1 MNKKQKN
8 AQEVAYLR
16 KINKE
21 RIKINEQLNNT
32 LTELVRKGE
41 NLENYK
47 ILVNEKYNIM
57 IQPDYII
64 EKVSKN
70 LEKEGFT
77 HDAVY
82 VIVKKLQKRKR
93 GKMKQLFYE
102 KVTIE
107 NIQNLVKTGY
117 VTEIVCDGDNKTIN
131 IKEEELLKIEQIF
144 NEIADSLKPVVD
156 AICEIGKKICDIFNS
171 IFDNFKCMSNKKI
184 SKRKFMKLLQ
194 SEGIQRNTINEI
206 VKNNTKPYTYARYY
220 EILIKF
226 SKDER
231 KEKFYV

>member
-1 MNKKQKN
+1 
-8 AQEVAYLR
+8 
-16 KINKE
+16 
-21 RIKINEQLNNT
+21 
-32 LTELVRKGE
+32 
-41 NLENYK
+41 
-47 ILVNEKYNIM
+47 
-57 IQPDYII
+57 
-64 EKVSKN
+64 
-70 LEKEGFT
+70 
-77 HDAVY
+77 
-82 VIVKKLQKRKR
+82 
-93 GKMKQLFYE
+93 MKQLFYE

-117 VTEIVCDGDNKTIN
+117 VTETVCDGDNKTIN

-156 AICEIGKKICDIFNS
+156 AICEIGKKVCDIFNS

-184 SKRKFMKLLQ
+184 TKRRFIKLLQ

-206 VKNNTKPYTYARYY
+206 VKNNTKQYTYARYY

-231 KEKFYV
+231 KEKFYVRKVRNRKYVKRILKK